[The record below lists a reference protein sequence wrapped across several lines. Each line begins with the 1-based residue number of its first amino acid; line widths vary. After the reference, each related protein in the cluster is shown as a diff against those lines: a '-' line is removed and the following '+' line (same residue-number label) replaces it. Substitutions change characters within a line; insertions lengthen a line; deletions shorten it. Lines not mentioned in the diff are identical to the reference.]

1 MTPER
6 QDPVPSGTDRQAP
19 EEVAPL
25 PGTAKRALDPD
36 RAWTTALMTAVVV
49 DMALTVMP
57 WESLEAMAFSFAMGL
72 VAGALAFLG
81 VRRGGPPLRA
91 ALFGGAIG
99 GVLGI
104 LASGAL
110 LFLPAFSEDETRPV
124 DWVLGAVVL
133 GFYVVGALWAGFAS
147 RAGRREGPR
156 A

>member
-1 MTPER
+1 MS
-6 QDPVPSGTDRQAP
+6 PSGPDQQAP

-25 PGTAKRALDPD
+25 PGAANRARD
-36 RAWTTALMTAVVV
+36 RDGAWTTALVTAIIV

-57 WESLEAMAFSFAMGL
+57 WESLEAMGFSFAMGM

-81 VRRGGPPLRA
+81 VRRGGRALRA
-91 ALFGGAIG
+91 TLFGGAIG

-110 LFLPAFSEDETRPV
+110 LYLPAFSEDETRPV
-124 DWVLGAVVL
+124 DWILGAVIL
-133 GFYVVGALWAGFAS
+133 GFYLAGGIWAGFAT
-147 RAGRREGPR
+147 RERRSNPPG